1 MAKKKVSKKKAVKK
15 VKKTPAVKSQEL
27 RIVVAPQ
34 QIIPT
39 EKDLLEP
46 LTAGGNKMALT
57 PTWIKS
63 AQLIQLLAKTPQQF
77 IYTRPGRG
85 GGKFTY
91 VTGNYV
97 IKALNFVFGWNWD
110 FEIVAHGKE
119 GTQVWVQGKLTV
131 KSPKGETITKTQF
144 GRADVKKTQGKDLDF
159 GNDLKA
165 AATDAMKK
173 CASMLGI
180 ASDIYGKAE
189 FKEETGKDVTP
200 NTQATVST
208 NNPNAKDGPDGE
220 KVLLCQN
227 CDSIIS
233 QAGADFSKRLYG
245 KQLCKECVA
254 ELKPKK
260 K

>member
-1 MAKKKVSKKKAVKK
+1 MKAKTKKVTKKKIRKA
-15 VKKTPAVKSQEL
+15 PAIKSQEL

-63 AQLIQLLAKTPQQF
+63 AQLIQLLGKTPSQF
-77 IYTRPGRG
+77 IYERPGKG
-85 GGKFTY
+85 GGKFQY

-110 FEIVAHGKE
+110 FDVIAHGKE
-119 GTQVWVQGKLTV
+119 ENQVWVQGKLTV

-144 GRADVKKTQGKDLDF
+144 GRADIKKTSGKNLDF

-165 AATDAMKK
+165 ATTDAMKK

-180 ASDIYGKAE
+180 ASDVYGKAE
-189 FKEETGKDVTP
+189 YKEETNKDIPPTKP
-200 NTQATVST
+200 TAPQTTHYDN
-208 NNPNAKDGPDGE
+208 KDEVLD
-220 KVLLCQN
+220 VLLCQN

-233 QAGADFSKRLYG
+233 QAGADFSKRIYG
-245 KQLCKECVA
+245 KQLCRDCTK
-254 ELKPKK
+254 ELKPKPK

>member
-1 MAKKKVSKKKAVKK
+1 MAKKKTIKKKKAVKK
-15 VKKTPAVKSQEL
+15 VAKRQAVAKTQEL

-63 AQLIQLLAKTPQQF
+63 AQLIQLLAKTPAQF
-77 IYTRPGRG
+77 IYTRPGKG
-85 GGKFTY
+85 GQKFTY

-110 FEIVAHGKE
+110 FEVIAHGKE
-119 GTQVWVQGKLTV
+119 GTQVWVQGKLVV

-144 GRADVKKTQGKDLDF
+144 GRADIKKKDGKDLDY

-165 AATDAMKK
+165 ATTDAMKK

-189 FKEETGKDVTP
+189 YKEETNKDIPPATP
-200 NTQATVST
+200 PASSNTVPSEDI
-208 NNPNAKDGPDGE
+208 KD
-220 KVLLCQN
+220 VLLCQN
-227 CDSIIS
+227 CDAPIS

-245 KQLCKECVA
+245 KQLCRECVA